1 MIELLTLTLY
11 MSEYRF
17 DFSLFH
23 KKKKPAFA
31 SVLILR
37 TPYHLSFEI
46 SCHNVLR
53 KSMCQKICNVEK
65 GLPTSKPLF
74 IFYLFTYFVASS
86 REKLNFSITF
96 SIIASLEMPNSSSED
111 IKTYKCQL
119 KNVQF

>member
-46 SCHNVLR
+46 SCHNVLG
-53 KSMCQKICNVEK
+53 KSMCQKICDVEK
-65 GLPTSKPLF
+65 GLLNGRPSTLKT
-74 IFYLFTYFVASS
+74 FTYSHTLLL
-86 REKLNFSITF
+86 RHEKN
-96 SIIASLEMPNSSSED
+96 
-111 IKTYKCQL
+111 
-119 KNVQF
+119 